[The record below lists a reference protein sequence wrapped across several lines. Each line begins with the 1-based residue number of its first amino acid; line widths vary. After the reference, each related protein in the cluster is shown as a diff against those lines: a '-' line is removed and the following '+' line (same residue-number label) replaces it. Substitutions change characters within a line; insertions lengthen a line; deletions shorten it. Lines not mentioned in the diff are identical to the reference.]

1 MSSEENMARTKVRLR
16 TWCGYDIPGMIS
28 LLDLQGAMRLD
39 RSEDMSVHVSTC
51 TSCDLNTLVP
61 VVWKLWR

>member
-1 MSSEENMARTKVRLR
+1 
-16 TWCGYDIPGMIS
+16 
-28 LLDLQGAMRLD
+28 MRLD

-51 TSCDLNTLVP
+51 TDYDLNALVP